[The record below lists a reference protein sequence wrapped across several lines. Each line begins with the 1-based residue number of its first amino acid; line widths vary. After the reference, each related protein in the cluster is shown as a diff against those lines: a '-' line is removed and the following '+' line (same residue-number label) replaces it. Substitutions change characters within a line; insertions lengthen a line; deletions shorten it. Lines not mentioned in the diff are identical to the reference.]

1 MLMLIEKIN
10 LHEISH
16 LTTEKHVAPIVED
29 FFNYFSSFDLE
40 RVLIVTDEDVNTDIR
55 VLNQLKALQRTTKNI
70 TIFKVKPDNDYKDS
84 QKKDIL
90 RELHFK
96 TLKSIMYLP
105 WFLILIV
112 IHHPFLAFRTKA
124 KQGIYNDHSYF
135 LTRKIDTSSYTCV
148 ICNNLISANSVD
160 SYNEVDY
167 IYDIHELEVF
177 RNRNKASI
185 QRSFYIYLREM
196 EELGKRKNIIT
207 ISRYIADTLSTMHNF
222 KRSNIKVIYN
232 RNFVNTN
239 LLSDSN
245 LNKHKYLLIYIGSI
259 SMDRGLEDI
268 VRLSYRYDILII
280 ACNYNEDAILYLKEN
295 SNLHRLT
302 IFKGMNYQSI
312 LLKSIG
318 QYQFPFFLILINPTH
333 PSYRYALPNKF
344 FQAQAVGCPIIVYD
358 KTYLSSIVRKYGCG
372 LIFSDITHIDF
383 LDSIN
388 NIKYT
393 IMKKSMKEG
402 IDIAI
407 LEKIL

>member
-1 MLMLIEKIN
+1 MLIEKIN
-10 LHEISH
+10 LHEISN
-16 LTTEKHVAPIVED
+16 LTTEGSTAPIVED
-29 FFNYFSSFDLE
+29 FFDYFSTFNLE
-40 RVLIVTDEDVNTDIR
+40 RVLIVTDEDIKTDIR
-55 VLNQLKALQRTTKNI
+55 VLNQLKALQRVTENI
-70 TIFKVKPDNDYKDS
+70 TVLKVKPDNNYTES

-105 WFLILIV
+105 WFLILII

-135 LTRKIDTSSYTCV
+135 LTQKIETSSYTCV

-160 SYNEVDY
+160 SYSEVDY

-185 QRSFYIYLREM
+185 QRSFYVYLREM

-207 ISRYIADTLSTMHNF
+207 ISKYIADTLSTMHNF
-222 KRSNIKVIYN
+222 KRSKIKVIYN
-232 RNFVNTN
+232 KNFVNANT
-239 LLSDSN
+239 LSDSKH
-245 LNKHKYLLIYIGSI
+245 NKYILIYIGSI

-318 QYQFPFFLILINPTH
+318 QYQSPFFLILINPTH

-344 FQAQAVGCPIIVYD
+344 FQAQAVGCPIIVYE
-358 KTYLSSIVRKYGCG
+358 KTYLGRIVRKYGCG
-372 LIFSDITHIDF
+372 LVFSDITSSDF
-383 LDSIN
+383 LDSIS
-388 NIKYT
+388 NIEYT
-393 IMKKSMKEG
+393 AMQQSMKVR
-402 IDIAI
+402 IAEAI
-407 LEKIL
+407 KNKKL

>member
-1 MLMLIEKIN
+1 MLIEKIN
-10 LHEISH
+10 LHEISN
-16 LTTEKHVAPIVED
+16 LTTEGSTAPIVED
-29 FFNYFSSFDLE
+29 FFDYFSTFNLE
-40 RVLIVTDEDVNTDIR
+40 RVLIVTDEDIKTDIR
-55 VLNQLKALQRTTKNI
+55 VLNQLKALQRVTENI
-70 TIFKVKPDNDYKDS
+70 TVLKVKPDNNYTES

-105 WFLILIV
+105 WFLILII

-135 LTRKIDTSSYTCV
+135 LTQKIETSSYTCV

-160 SYNEVDY
+160 SYSEVDY

-185 QRSFYIYLREM
+185 QRSFYVYLREM

-207 ISRYIADTLSTMHNF
+207 ISKYIADTLSTMHNF
-222 KRSNIKVIYN
+222 KRSKIKVIYN
-232 RNFVNTN
+232 KNFVNANT
-239 LLSDSN
+239 LSDSKH
-245 LNKHKYLLIYIGSI
+245 NKYILIYIGSI

-318 QYQFPFFLILINPTH
+318 QYQSPFFLILINPTH

-344 FQAQAVGCPIIVYD
+344 FQAQAVGCPIIVYE
-358 KTYLSSIVRKYGCG
+358 KTYLGRIVRKYGCG
-372 LIFSDITHIDF
+372 LVFSDITSSDF
-383 LDSIN
+383 LNSIS
-388 NIKYT
+388 NIEYT
-393 IMKKSMKEG
+393 AMQQSMKVR
-402 IDIAI
+402 IAEAI
-407 LEKIL
+407 KNKKL

>member
-1 MLMLIEKIN
+1 MLIEKIN
-10 LHEISH
+10 LHEISN
-16 LTTEKHVAPIVED
+16 LTTEGSTAPIVED
-29 FFNYFSSFDLE
+29 FFDYFSTFNLE
-40 RVLIVTDEDVNTDIR
+40 RVLIVTDEDIKTDIR
-55 VLNQLKALQRTTKNI
+55 VLNQLKALQRVTENI
-70 TIFKVKPDNDYKDS
+70 TVLKVKPDNNYTES
-84 QKKDIL
+84 QKRDIL

-105 WFLILIV
+105 WFLILII

-135 LTRKIDTSSYTCV
+135 LTQKIETSSYTCV

-160 SYNEVDY
+160 SYSEVDY

-185 QRSFYIYLREM
+185 QRSFYVYLREM

-207 ISRYIADTLSTMHNF
+207 ISKYIADTLSTMHNF
-222 KRSNIKVIYN
+222 KRSKIKVIYN
-232 RNFVNTN
+232 KNFVNANT
-239 LLSDSN
+239 LSDSKH
-245 LNKHKYLLIYIGSI
+245 NKYILIYIGNI

-318 QYQFPFFLILINPTH
+318 QYQSPFFLILINPTH

-344 FQAQAVGCPIIVYD
+344 FQAQAVGCPIIVYE
-358 KTYLSSIVRKYGCG
+358 KTYLGRIVRKYGCG
-372 LIFSDITHIDF
+372 LVFSDITSSDF
-383 LDSIN
+383 LDSIS
-388 NIKYT
+388 NIEYT
-393 IMKKSMKEG
+393 AMQQSMKVR
-402 IDIAI
+402 IAEAI
-407 LEKIL
+407 KNKKL